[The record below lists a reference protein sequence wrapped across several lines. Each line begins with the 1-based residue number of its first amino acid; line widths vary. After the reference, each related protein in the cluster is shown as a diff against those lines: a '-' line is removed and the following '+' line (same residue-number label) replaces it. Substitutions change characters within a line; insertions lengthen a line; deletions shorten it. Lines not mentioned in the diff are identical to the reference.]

1 MKRHNKYKHGNESI
15 NRLLLRQQDMI
26 DELNEQNTMLR
37 QEKEQWKSHKDSMV
51 FVIKTLV
58 KESNQNV
65 MSFKYIS
72 SILIMMDYLQNIL
85 EDNDQMGKIVKAA
98 ILAFKEKLGEGIH
111 TINYDG
117 NTVWYDNEVI
127 DFDDDEETD

>member
-1 MKRHNKYKHGNESI
+1 MKRHKKYKHSNESI

-26 DELNEQNTMLR
+26 DELNEQNTKLR
-37 QEKEQWKSHKDSMV
+37 QEKEQWKSHKDSMD

-72 SILIMMDYLQNIL
+72 GILIMMDYFQNIL
-85 EDNDQMGKIVKAA
+85 EDNDQIGGIIKAA

-111 TINYDG
+111 SINYDG
-117 NTVWYDNEVI
+117 NTVWYDNEVK

>member
-1 MKRHNKYKHGNESI
+1 MKRHNKYKHSNESI

-26 DELNEQNTMLR
+26 DELNEQNTKLR
-37 QEKEQWKSHKDSMV
+37 QEKEQWKSHKDSMD

-72 SILIMMDYLQNIL
+72 GILIMMDYLQNIL
-85 EDNDQMGKIVKAA
+85 EDNDQIGGIIKAA

-111 TINYDG
+111 SINYDG